1 MLNLHFWTM
10 TTDILI
16 GIFINPYMF
25 FPVFVGIPTGIFE
38 MLEIPAAIQTF
49 FGQLSIGGLA
59 TSILMCFE
67 NRHNTLVRGR
77 LKIEKNWMRY
87 CFYGANGIY
96 SILFLLPFYFQIPEA
111 SVVKMEFLK
120 ILPCPHP
127 DYYLNSVF
135 VFSSDISTVT
145 LSSAMYLFLIAFQCI
160 SMSIHCIYYLIGLN
174 KLMMSKTTK
183 MLQKKFFLDLIWQI
197 SVPLGAVVLPMSY
210 CFYSIWTE
218 YYNQF
223 FNNIAISLITL
234 HGFWSTLV
242 LMYLNPRYREY
253 FLVVCFFKKV
263 SPNIAGSGASFSMN
277 PFSISRVV

>member
-1 MLNLHFWTM
+1 MLKKRGGNNL
-10 TTDILI
+10 
-16 GIFINPYMF
+16 
-25 FPVFVGIPTGIFE
+25 V
-38 MLEIPAAIQTF
+38 
-49 FGQLSIGGLA
+49 IGGNN
-59 TSILMCFE
+59 S
-67 NRHNTLVRGR
+67 
-77 LKIEKNWMRY
+77 
-87 CFYGANGIY
+87 
-96 SILFLLPFYFQIPEA
+96 
-111 SVVKMEFLK
+111 
-120 ILPCPHP
+120 

-174 KLMMSKTTK
+174 KLMMSITTK
-183 MLQKKFFLDLIWQI
+183 MLQKKFFWDLIWQI

-263 SPNIAGSGASFSMN
+263 SPNIAGASFSMN